1 MGFCMEDAP
10 GADRETIEA
19 EMVENWNRRTPQ
31 SAPSG
36 EAVTVTDALRAALER
51 IVKMRKAI
59 YEDVRSAHTG
69 RGNGASEW
77 MSEDDRDFRNELSA
91 AFDAAESALSTLPTP
106 PQWRPISE
114 YDKGKGEIVAVLD
127 WFMYR
132 TDPDKKRHPVRYVAQ
147 FVGDEAMWCDN
158 DGMELDIDPTHF
170 AHLPP
175 LPAAPSN
182 EEAQS

>member
-1 MGFCMEDAP
+1 MVNPISAAP
-10 GADRETIEA
+10 Q
-19 EMVENWNRRTPQ
+19 P
-31 SAPSG
+31 APSG
-36 EAVTVTDALRAALER
+36 EAVTVTDALRAALAR
-51 IVKMRKAI
+51 F
-59 YEDVRSAHTG
+59 H
-69 RGNGASEW
+69 
-77 MSEDDRDFRNELSA
+77 RDSCYPDAMPFELDEA
-91 AFDAAESALSTLPTP
+91 AKSILSTLPAA

-175 LPAAPSN
+175 LPAAPSKG
-182 EEAQS
+182 EAQS

>member
-1 MGFCMEDAP
+1 MANPIFA
-10 GADRETIEA
+10 
-19 EMVENWNRRTPQ
+19 TPQ
-31 SAPSG
+31 PAPSG
-36 EAVTVTDALRAALER
+36 EAVTVTDAMVDAAHAAALRWGAVSPDQICAALE
-51 IVKMRKAI
+51 A
-59 YEDVRSAHTG
+59 
-69 RGNGASEW
+69 
-77 MSEDDRDFRNELSA
+77 
-91 AFDAAESALSTLPTP
+91 ALSTLPAA

-175 LPAAPSN
+175 LPAAPSKG
-182 EEAQS
+182 EAQS